1 MNTRSTQSGAAWL
14 PIIIVLAI
22 IVIGAGVYFYTRP
35 ATTDDVDNTI
45 PTTATTTVGADDV
58 PVTE

>member
-35 ATTDDVDNTI
+35 TTTGDTDNTI
-45 PTTATTTVGADDV
+45 PTTATTTTDATDV
-58 PVTE
+58 PVIE